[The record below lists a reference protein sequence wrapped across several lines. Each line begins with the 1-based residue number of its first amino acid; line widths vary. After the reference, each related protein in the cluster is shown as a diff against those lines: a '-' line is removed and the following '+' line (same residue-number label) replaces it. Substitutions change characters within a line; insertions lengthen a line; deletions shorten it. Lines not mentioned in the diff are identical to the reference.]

1 MTQPNNPAGGNTA
14 DAVNGR
20 IETLTPGSKKLH
32 AEATRLTPG
41 GLHHNARYHQPYPLF
56 FAKAH
61 GARITDVD
69 GREYLDLWMGGH
81 VAVIDLSGKIT
92 IGEGDVVLREKV
104 GELLDADN
112 KHILL
117 NLKNVSY
124 MDSAGIGELVACY
137 KRAMEKEG
145 VVKLL
150 NPSGKVYDLLQL
162 TKLEEV
168 FETYR
173 DEKEALVS
181 F

>member
-1 MTQPNNPAGGNTA
+1 MKQQAMKESK
-14 DAVNGR
+14 R
-20 IETLTPGSKKLH
+20 IEMRTVDAPTLETM
-32 AEATRLTPG
+32 R
-41 GLHHNARYHQPYPLF
+41 
-56 FAKAH
+56 
-61 GARITDVD
+61 
-69 GREYLDLWMGGH
+69 REGH
-81 VAVIDLSGKIT
+81 VMVVDLSGKIT

-104 GELLDADN
+104 HDLLDQGHQA
-112 KHILL
+112 ILL
-117 NLKNVSY
+117 NLEKVSY

-137 KRAMEKEG
+137 KRAKEKNG
-145 VVKLL
+145 SVKLL

>member
-1 MTQPNNPAGGNTA
+1 M
-14 DAVNGR
+14 
-20 IETLTPGSKKLH
+20 
-32 AEATRLTPG
+32 
-41 GLHHNARYHQPYPLF
+41 
-56 FAKAH
+56 KASV
-61 GARITDVD
+61 RNI
-69 GREYLDLWMGGH
+69 GH
-81 VAVIDLSGKIT
+81 VAVVDLSGKIT

-104 GELLDADN
+104 QELLDGGN
-112 KHILL
+112 QHVLL
-117 NLKNVSY
+117 NLERVNY

-137 KRAMEKEG
+137 KRAKEKNG

-181 F
+181 FSV